1 MSIVQSPHDKLFK
14 GAMGDLRVARE
25 FFEHYLPH
33 SVRDVVDL
41 NSLALES
48 GTYVDKSLN
57 LLNSDML
64 YQVNIAGKPGYLYL
78 LCEHQ
83 SSVDRLMPFRLW
95 QYIVA
100 IWAAHL
106 KKTQSETLPL
116 VLPMVFYHGH
126 GPYTGPR
133 DIQSLIEG
141 PADLIARL
149 FDPFHLIDSHDLC
162 DEALREQKWAGIMA
176 FVLKHAR
183 ARDFMVFM
191 QSFIEMLNRLEQE
204 SGSTPYQITLI
215 NYLLAVGETN
225 KTKDFVDALKE
236 GLSPQTGENV
246 MSIANRLIEE
256 GREQGREQERQATK
270 SIASRL
276 IEEGFQK
283 GVEQEKQASR
293 SIASQLIEEGIELGV
308 QRGESAIL
316 IHLLECKFGALPLKY
331 REQIN
336 QADTKQLLAWTSQAL
351 KTKDIS
357 ELFAPVVQTM
367 S

>member
-1 MSIVQSPHDKLFK
+1 MSVVHSPHDKLFK
-14 GAMGDLRVARE
+14 SSMADLRVARE

-33 SVRDVVDL
+33 SVRDVIDL

-48 GTYVDKSLN
+48 GTYIDKSLN
-57 LLNSDML
+57 LLHSDRL

-83 SSVDRLMPFRLW
+83 SSVERLMPFRLW

-106 KKTQSETLPL
+106 KKTQSEILPL

-133 DIQSLIEG
+133 DIQSLIDA
-141 PADLIARL
+141 PANLIERL
-149 FDPFHLIDSHDLC
+149 FEPFHLIDSHDLC

-256 GREQGREQERQATK
+256 GREQERQAT
-270 SIASRL
+270 
-276 IEEGFQK
+276 
-283 GVEQEKQASR
+283 R
-293 SIASQLIEEGIELGV
+293 SIANQLIEQGREQGIELGV
-308 QRGESAIL
+308 QRGESTIL
-316 IHLLECKFGALPLKY
+316 VHLLECKFGKIPAKY
-331 REQIN
+331 HEQIN
-336 QADTKQLLAWTSQAL
+336 QAPTHQLLAWTSRAL
-351 KTKDIS
+351 KINTIS
-357 ELFAPVVQTM
+357 ELFTAMVQKTT
-367 S
+367 